1 MPYFIVNR
9 QVQTNGDH
17 EVHNSTTGCSYM
29 PNAAN
34 QLDLGYHDN
43 CHGAVAKAKQT
54 YAQSNGCYHCCPACH
69 TS

>member
-1 MPYFIVNR
+1 MPTYIVNK

-17 EVHNSTTGCSYM
+17 EVHNTTTGCIYM
-29 PNAAN
+29 PNIAN
-34 QLDLGYHDN
+34 QTDLGYHDN

-54 YAQSNGCYHCCPACH
+54 YAQSNGCYYCCPACH